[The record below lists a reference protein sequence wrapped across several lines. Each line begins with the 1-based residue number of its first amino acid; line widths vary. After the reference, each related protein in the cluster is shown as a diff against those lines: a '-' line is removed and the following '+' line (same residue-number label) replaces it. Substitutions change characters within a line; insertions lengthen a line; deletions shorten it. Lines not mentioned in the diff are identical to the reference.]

1 MRALWAPSGRFFV
14 TGSYD
19 HSLCVYRYVFGK
31 IIGIGPLEMIF
42 CALIL
47 TYFRASAGEESYELE
62 EKIAVNGAVEG
73 VAFAKVRAR
82 ARAGNSELKLDL
94 FVQDADEF
102 VVGIR
107 GDYLLHCYS
116 LSSEKL
122 TEVKQ
127 L

>member
-31 IIGIGPLEMIF
+31 IIGIGSVETL
-42 CALIL
+42 L
-47 TYFRASAGEESYELE
+47 FRASAGEESYELE

-94 FVQDADEF
+94 FV
-102 VVGIR
+102 
-107 GDYLLHCYS
+107 
-116 LSSEKL
+116 
-122 TEVKQ
+122 
-127 L
+127 